1 VTVDADHDMGWRV
14 HDIVVGLLAGTG
26 AGLVVGVFLVARVM
40 DSLAVMVVSVGI
52 GAAIGITL
60 LVRLGQG
67 RSGITAPRIV
77 AWVILLLTAS
87 FMYLLIDAIRDFN

>member
-1 VTVDADHDMGWRV
+1 VTADTDHDMGWRV
-14 HDIVVGLLAGTG
+14 HDVVVGLLAGTG

-67 RSGITAPRIV
+67 RPGITAPRVV
-77 AWVILLLTAS
+77 AWVVLLLTTS

>member
-1 VTVDADHDMGWRV
+1 MTVEADHEMGWRV
-14 HDIVVGLLAGTG
+14 HDIVTGLLAGTG

-40 DSLAVMVVSVGI
+40 DNIAVMVVSVGI
-52 GAAIGITL
+52 GAAIGIAL

-67 RSGITAPRIV
+67 RRGLTPARVV

-87 FMYLLIDAIRDFN
+87 FMYLLIEAIRAFE